1 MNVASPH
8 YLLFPDVADEAQQ
21 GRWRFVLRAVDGS
34 FRLDAE
40 DVEPQTVG
48 ERLELLAVVRGLEA
62 LDQPSR
68 VTLITTSKYVREGIR
83 HGVMEWRENDWR
95 WERFGQMVPVK
106 NQDLWQRV
114 DRAMRFHKIDCRIL
128 RFDSP
133 HCEVTT
139 ERDVQDRETAS
150 RKTVDRPDFGANG
163 GKTAAAVGLAN
174 RAVHTA
180 GHAGSGAQSRRRG
193 TKQRAER
200 FASIVRD
207 RLTAGLRGLWLRAT
221 L

>member
-21 GRWRFVLRAVDGS
+21 GHWRFVLRAVDGS

-133 HCEVTT
+133 NCELAT
-139 ERDVQDRETAS
+139 EREIQDRGVAS
-150 RKTVDRPDFGANG
+150 RRTRICRVPGKRRESGGHDWFGPPYFPHRGQAG
-163 GKTAAAVGLAN
+163 AAPGTPAGPGTSAGAVC
-174 RAVHTA
+174 
-180 GHAGSGAQSRRRG
+180 
-193 TKQRAER
+193 E
-200 FASIVRD
+200 
-207 RLTAGLRGLWLRAT
+207 
-221 L
+221 

>member
-21 GRWRFVLRAVDGS
+21 GRWRFVLRAVDGPS
-34 FRLDAE
+34 AWMPRMLSRRPWESDWNSWPSSA
-40 DVEPQTVG
+40 G
-48 ERLELLAVVRGLEA
+48 CEA

-163 GKTAAAVGLAN
+163 GKTAAAIGLPN
-174 RAVHTA
+174 RAVRTA

>member
-1 MNVASPH
+1 
-8 YLLFPDVADEAQQ
+8 
-21 GRWRFVLRAVDGS
+21 VDGS

-133 HCEVTT
+133 HCEVAT
-139 ERDVQDRETAS
+139 EREVEDRGVAFRRS
-150 RKTVDRPDFGANG
+150 ADLPGVGANG
-163 GKTAAAVGLAN
+163 GKAGATVGLAH
-174 RAVHTA
+174 RASRTA
-180 GHAGSGAQSRRRG
+180 GQAGSGAQARRRG
-193 TKQRAER
+193 PKHRAER
-200 FASIVRD
+200 FASSARD
-207 RLTAGLRGLWLRAT
+207 WLTAGFRGLWLRAT